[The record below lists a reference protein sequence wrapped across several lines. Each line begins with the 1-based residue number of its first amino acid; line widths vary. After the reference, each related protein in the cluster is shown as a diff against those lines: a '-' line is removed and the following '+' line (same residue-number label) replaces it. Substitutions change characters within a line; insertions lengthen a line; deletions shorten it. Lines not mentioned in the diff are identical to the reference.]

1 MKNRDIFNKDPLDNK
16 LRNDGVARITSSH
29 SDNEDATLRYELES
43 FVCEGQYADGLTRI
57 LESVLKGLNSSS
69 QPAVWVSG
77 FYGSGKSHLV
87 KMLHHLWTDTAFSDG
102 ATARGIAGL
111 PDGVRDLL
119 RELSTQGR
127 RYGGLHA
134 ASGTLPSGG
143 SKSVRMAVL
152 GIICQSVGLPA
163 GYAQARFVL
172 WMRQHGVEKKV
183 IEILAQAVPG
193 HIGTPLPDYGYE
205 HGDPYASFIPAVVT
219 NDPDNRHRAVV
230 IVPAGTP
237 KGTERSPQEYAA
249 PLLTLTGDEYH
260 QIPFWKLH
268 EMICDLLRNESP
280 RVVAELFDG
289 TSTKIIR

>member
-163 GYAQARFVL
+163 GYASSPNNNSSAFGNRFESRM
-172 WMRQHGVEKKV
+172 MRLVSTS
-183 IEILAQAVPG
+183 L
-193 HIGTPLPDYGYE
+193 
-205 HGDPYASFIPAVVT
+205 SAVVAINST
-219 NDPDNRHRAVV
+219 GVSTLSS
-230 IVPAGTP
+230 TP
-237 KGTERSPQEYAA
+237 VSCKARVDATARSTQCQLGGPSF
-249 PLLTLTGDEYH
+249 TSGRFCH
-260 QIPFWKLH
+260 QK
-268 EMICDLLRNESP
+268 SSS
-280 RVVAELFDG
+280 A
-289 TSTKIIR
+289 